1 MPEPHAPTELLVL
14 QAVRLAG
21 VADRDAILD
30 RAFLAEEQVERVLAA
45 ASATG
50 RVEWFTFGD
59 SSGWIL
65 TDAGSAYLATLLAD
79 DVARHDAAAVL
90 EATLVGFEPL
100 NAQFVEAVTQWQL
113 RSARPTPTGPSSC
126 WVP

>member
-1 MPEPHAPTELLVL
+1 MYKR
-14 QAVRLAG
+14 Q
-21 VADRDAILD
+21 
-30 RAFLAEEQVERVLAA
+30 VLAT

-65 TDAGSAYLATLLAD
+65 TEVGSAYLATLLAD
-79 DVARHDAAAVL
+79 DVSRHDATAVL

-100 NAQFVEAVTQWQL
+100 NAHFVAAVTQWQL
-113 RSARPTPTGPSSC
+113 SLIHI
-126 WVP
+126 